1 VRTQVTIEAEQ
12 GRARATRV
20 QLPRGEL
27 RTPVF
32 MPVGTQATVKAM
44 TPEELVSI
52 GAQIILGNTYHL
64 HLRPGVEVIEAC
76 GGLHRFMGWPRLIL
90 TDSGGF
96 QVFSLRSLMKID
108 DAGVSFRSHLDGS
121 LHQLGPESAMAV
133 QASLGSDIAM
143 AFDQCPPS
151 GAPPAQILEATDR
164 TTLWARR
171 CLAQPRPEHQC
182 RFGIIQGGL
191 DLALRR
197 RHLEELAA
205 MPFDGYALGGL
216 SVGERPEQ
224 MHEVLEAIAHELPA
238 DRPRYLMGVGRP
250 EDLIVAIG
258 CGIDMFD
265 CVMPTRNARNG
276 QLFTPD
282 GPVVIS
288 NARYRLDPS
297 PPDPECDCAT
307 CRTYSRAYL
316 RHLYLAKEIL
326 YSRLATL
333 HNLHFTL
340 RLVERAR
347 AAVLE
352 GRYPA
357 FAAEITARR
366 AAAAPPVAAEPVPEF
381 PS

>member
-1 VRTQVTIEAEQ
+1 
-12 GRARATRV
+12 
-20 QLPRGEL
+20 
-27 RTPVF
+27 
-32 MPVGTQATVKAM
+32 
-44 TPEELVSI
+44 
-52 GAQIILGNTYHL
+52 
-64 HLRPGVEVIEAC
+64 
-76 GGLHRFMGWPRLIL
+76 
-90 TDSGGF
+90 
-96 QVFSLRSLMKID
+96 
-108 DAGVSFRSHLDGS
+108 
-121 LHQLGPESAMAV
+121 
-133 QASLGSDIAM
+133 
-143 AFDQCPPS
+143 
-151 GAPPAQILEATDR
+151 
-164 TTLWARR
+164 
-171 CLAQPRPEHQC
+171 
-182 RFGIIQGGL
+182 
-191 DLALRR
+191 
-197 RHLEELAA
+197 